1 MLHKLIKGTTNRNK
15 NAINLFYVPYLP
27 GQFMC
32 GVAYSYSTIIDSSL
46 DPYKRKNAGYAII
59 GEQSVCESGK
69 TVAHE
74 LGHMFSLGHKEITN
88 VDLMMWG
95 NGERIISWQADKLR
109 KYHNKY
115 LKRTLALN

>member
-1 MLHKLIKGTTNRNK
+1 MLHKLIKGTTNRNQ

-32 GVAYSYSTIIDSSL
+32 GVAYSYSTGIDSRL

-59 GEQSVCESGK
+59 GEQNLCESDK
-69 TVAHE
+69 IVAHE
-74 LGHMFSLGHKEITN
+74 LGHMFSLGHKETTN

-95 NGERIISWQADKLR
+95 DGERINSWQADKLR